1 MLLLAAILAAA
12 ALLSAAGIAA
22 LMPWLRHRALAFA
35 EARSSHRVPTPQGA
49 GLAVVV
55 AALATALVASAL
67 TALPLSPLVLPA
79 LALAMACLLG
89 LWDDM
94 APLPWRAKLA
104 GQVVAAAIAVAAL
117 PTSAS
122 LALPALFW
130 AERAAALFALV
141 AMVNVVN
148 FVDGIDEI
156 TVAHAVPGL
165 AVALIAGL
173 LLPLGPVVAL
183 LAAALLGATLGFWP
197 SNRHPARI
205 FLGDAG
211 ALPLGLALGWLA
223 ILIALAGHPSAAL
236 LMVLY
241 PLTDGGLTLIRRWL
255 AGRRLTEPHRDHAY
269 QRAVDTGMTAPR
281 VALTVAL
288 VSLAC
293 AVLAVTA
300 ILADQAI
307 VSVGCLAI
315 GLAWVLA
322 PVIGWLRRTPRP

>member
-1 MLLLAAILAAA
+1 MLLLAATLAAA
-12 ALLSAAGIAA
+12 MLSAAAIAA
-22 LMPWLRHRALAFA
+22 LMPWLRRRALALA

-49 GLAVVV
+49 GLAVVA
-55 AALATALVASAL
+55 AALTTATAASAL
-67 TALPLSPLVLPA
+67 AGLPLAPLSLPA
-79 LALAMACLLG
+79 LALALATLLG

-94 APLPWRAKLA
+94 APLPWRLKLA
-104 GQVVAAAIAVAAL
+104 GQVLAAAIALAAL
-117 PTSAS
+117 PATAS
-122 LALPALFW
+122 LVPPALFW
-130 AERAAALFALV
+130 AERGAALLALV

-165 AVALIAGL
+165 AVAMVAGL
-173 LLPLGPVVAL
+173 LLPLGPVATP

-197 SNRHPARI
+197 WNRHPARI

-211 ALPLGLALGWLA
+211 ALPLCLALGWLA
-223 ILIALAGHPSAAL
+223 LLVALAGHTAAAL

-241 PLTDGGLTLIRRWL
+241 PLTDGALTLIRRWQ

-269 QRAVDTGMTAPR
+269 QRAVDTGLAAPR

-300 ILADQAI
+300 ILADQVI
-307 VSVGCLAI
+307 VSLGCLAI
-315 GLAWVLA
+315 GLAWVLS
-322 PVIGWLRRTPRP
+322 PVIGWLRRTAGP